1 MDTKSITQPLQSTLT
16 SLNSIQRNTGNV
28 VKESSELATEVLKDQ
43 DKDGDLSQTTINLSS
58 ESLKLSTAS
67 VAKNTSK
74 LPPIENIAQAQKTLS
89 ALINSFQ
96 NNPSQALGTQSAA
109 PSRVI
114 KELLG

>member
-1 MDTKSITQPLQSTLT
+1 MDTKSITQPLQNTLT
-16 SLNSIQRNTGNV
+16 SLSSIQRNTGAV
-28 VKESSELATEVLKDQ
+28 VKEASELATEVLKDQ
-43 DKDGDLSQTTINLSS
+43 DKDGDMLRSTVNLSG
-58 ESLKLSTAS
+58 ESLKLSAAAA
-67 VAKNTSK
+67 AKNTSK